1 MRTKSRNVVASV
13 SSILLLLFA
22 SPLQICF
29 QAKAQAQQQNAPQPV
44 SLKVNTKNIGGAFE
58 LTAETLLYGDVK
70 VYLPDD
76 MAAGDT
82 ISGTVVAEPKG
93 NTEEERAKNQDT
105 LEGLV
110 VEIGDQKVDASKGAF
125 KWVVPNAPIKLIRII
140 EVASGRELAKTPVS
154 LITPMIKPPTSQTSQ
169 TNKFQLPAIGQQGR
183 AVEIPGPF
191 DGDFSNTTLNWKSAT
206 QNAESAEGGFR
217 LLAESPR
224 KGVFRSPTNVT
235 GQVEINLKEGSAETK
250 GTYRS
255 VGVSLS
261 APKTNLLKGERTTV
275 TVMVVGL
282 EGIKQTIPL
291 LLITQGV
298 VQMDGGNSQ
307 FIPIPASGVTPAGI
321 FTMTRTLTGQQSGGF
336 SVTATIV
343 VKPLE
348 TCLQDDKN
356 GGTFLFNS
364 AAGDYIFTQP
374 NGATIDGKGTLAKK
388 GCILTL
394 TDNRLDRRVMGRLDS
409 CENKGNATIEL
420 DSPKAKFNVT
430 DKNTTDNTCATCAE
444 RFSRLSRQ
452 AAVRASEIFNQDY
465 FVVLLVVDHLV
476 NEVAGNE
483 NAEAAGTHALFLA
496 HARVLQGVA
505 FRVEKSRYRSFVT
518 VQRFDGEAFAGVFDA
533 IENDAG
539 RA

>member
-1 MRTKSRNVVASV
+1 MRTKSRNVMTSASL
-13 SSILLLLFA
+13 ILLLLFI

-29 QAKAQAQQQNAPQPV
+29 QPQAQAQQQNTPQPV
-44 SLKVNTKNIGGAFE
+44 SLKVNTRNIGGAFE

-82 ISGTVVAEPKG
+82 ISGTVVAEPRG

-125 KWVVPNAPIKLIRII
+125 KWVVPAVPKLIRII
-140 EVASGRELAKTPVS
+140 EVASGKEVAKTPFP
-154 LITPMIKPPTSQTSQ
+154 LITPMIKPPTHQAAQTG
-169 TNKFQLPAIGQQGR
+169 TFQLPAIGQQGR
-183 AVEIPGPF
+183 AVEITGPF
-191 DGDFSNTTLNWKSAT
+191 DGDFANTTLNWKST
-206 QNAESAEGGFR
+206 TRNAENVEGGFG
-217 LLAESPR
+217 LIAESPR
-224 KGVFRSPTNVT
+224 KGVFRSPTNAT
-235 GQVEINLKEGSAETK
+235 GPVEINLREGSVDIK

-255 VGVSLS
+255 VGVRLS

-282 EGIKQTIPL
+282 EGIKQSIPL

-307 FIPIPASGVTPAGI
+307 FIPIPQASVTPAGI

-348 TCLQDDKN
+348 TCLQDDK
-356 GGTFLFNS
+356 GGGVFLFNS
-364 AAGDYIFTQP
+364 TAGDYIFTP
-374 NGATIDGKGTLAKK
+374 TGGATVDGKGVLARK
-388 GCILTL
+388 GCIITL
-394 TDNRLDRRVMGRLDS
+394 TDNRVDRRVMSRLDT

-420 DSPKAKFNVT
+420 DSPKAKFTVT
-430 DKNTTDNTCATCAE
+430 DKNTADNTCNT
-444 RFSRLSRQ
+444 R
-452 AAVRASEIFNQDY
+452 
-465 FVVLLVVDHLV
+465 
-476 NEVAGNE
+476 
-483 NAEAAGTHALFLA
+483 
-496 HARVLQGVA
+496 
-505 FRVEKSRYRSFVT
+505 
-518 VQRFDGEAFAGVFDA
+518 
-533 IENDAG
+533 
-539 RA
+539 